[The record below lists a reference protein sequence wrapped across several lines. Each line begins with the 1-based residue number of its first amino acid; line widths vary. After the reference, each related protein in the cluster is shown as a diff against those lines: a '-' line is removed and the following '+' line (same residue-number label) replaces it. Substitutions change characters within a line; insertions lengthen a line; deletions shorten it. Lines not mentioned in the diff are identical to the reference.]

1 MVYNLYFQ
9 LSAVAVA
16 NGNGTRTII

>member
-9 LSAVAVA
+9 VSAVA
-16 NGNGTRTII
+16 NGNGTRTIT

>member
-9 LSAVAVA
+9 LSAVA